1 MKRFLGFTILLFFA
15 INICSCSQNE
25 NLREESTSI
34 SIPVSD
40 YTIYSG
46 TWTSNG
52 YAENYIYTQEGGAIL
67 SAQIEEN
74 HLEATYVYVQNSSYR
89 IASVENIDTEIMDSV
104 AEFDFEDDG
113 WGNSGKVRIVF
124 GEQVSVEINELEKN
138 PDNATGMAISSAVLN
153 RENSAEIDTDEDG
166 NENNVEQQIMA
177 RDSYRTA
184 SVYWNDVVEWD
195 EDNGR
200 YGMDRPLEYILSSD
214 QREYTIEELRDY
226 PEVILYLALNEI
238 YARHG
243 YIFKNEDLQ
252 NYFMG
257 QVWYT
262 PLVEGEN
269 FSDEVFNEYEKEN
282 LKVLLNIKTINIEM
296 KSFSYAGN
304 MGQY

>member
-1 MKRFLGFTILLFFA
+1 MKRFFCFAIILFFA
-15 INICSCSQNE
+15 INICACSQNE

-34 SIPVSD
+34 SIPISD
-40 YTIYSG
+40 YAIYSG

-67 SAQIEEN
+67 STQIEEN

-138 PDNATGMAISSAVLN
+138 PDNATGMAISSAVLD
-153 RENSAEIDTDEDG
+153 RENSTEIDTEEARD
-166 NENNVEQQIMA
+166 ENNVDQQMMA
-177 RDSYRTA
+177 HDPYRAA
-184 SVYWNDVVEWD
+184 SAYWSEVVEWD

-200 YGMDRPLEYILSSD
+200 YGMDRPLEPILSSD
-214 QREYTIEELRDY
+214 QREYTIEELKDY
-226 PEVILYLALNEI
+226 PEDILYLALNEI

-243 YIFKNEDLQ
+243 YIFRNEDLQ

-282 LKVLLNIKTINIEM
+282 LKVLLKILNR
-296 KSFSYAGN
+296 
-304 MGQY
+304 

>member
-1 MKRFLGFTILLFFA
+1 MKRFFCFAIILFFA
-15 INICSCSQNE
+15 INICACSQNE

-34 SIPVSD
+34 SIPISD
-40 YTIYSG
+40 YAIYSG

-67 SAQIEEN
+67 STQIEEN

-138 PDNATGMAISSAVLN
+138 PDNATGMAISSAVLD
-153 RENSAEIDTDEDG
+153 RENSTEIDTEEARD
-166 NENNVEQQIMA
+166 ENNVDQQMMA
-177 RDSYRTA
+177 RDPYRAA
-184 SVYWNDVVEWD
+184 SAYWSEVVEWD

-200 YGMDRPLEYILSSD
+200 YGMDRPLEPILSSD
-214 QREYTIEELRDY
+214 QREYTIEELKDY
-226 PEVILYLALNEI
+226 PEDILYLALNEI

-243 YIFKNEDLQ
+243 YIFRNEDLQ

-282 LKVLLNIKTINIEM
+282 LKVLLKILNR
-296 KSFSYAGN
+296 
-304 MGQY
+304 